1 SRMVF
6 VSPFTPVPIS
16 KESLHDKLLR
26 AIWHHGT
33 VHPTKPAL
41 VAATDSTK
49 YLTFHELYTQVH
61 SVRAFLRVRGFKQGE
76 VACLVL
82 SNSIEWVVFQLGV
95 QAAGGAI
102 SGASALFTDYE
113 LERQFLDS
121 RCSVVFTDDA
131 HVEKVMHAVK
141 NCDRVKTVICLRN
154 APHSSHLPGH
164 VVEWAEV
171 ISFRPEY
178 DVAKVDP
185 ESMAVLPYS
194 SGTTGSPKG
203 VMLSHRNFG
212 TMIEIVKDHF
222 DREIVSVIGPKN
234 HCWYNESFVLN
245 LPFYHI
251 FGFGMMNTSLLI
263 GATGVVMDK
272 FEPKIFLSTIEK
284 YRPRLLFTVPPI
296 LIFLAKHPM
305 VKEFDCSSLEFVLSG
320 AAPAGKDICDEFL
333 SRHKNIVRL
342 SQGYGMT
349 ECGMASHLPDLSV
362 KDTHVGVGKVA
373 ANFEQKIIDVSTGK
387 EVAAGER
394 GEVCVRAAT
403 VMMGYLNRPEA
414 TAETIDKEG
423 WLHTGDIGYMEEDGR
438 TYIVDRLKELIKVK
452 GLQVPPAELEDLLLS
467 HPLVRDAAVI
477 GLPDKRRGELVRA
490 YVVRANES
498 LTEEDVIKFV
508 AHKVSEYKHITG
520 GVKFVAEIPKSAA
533 GKILRRQLREEA
545 AKETKSKL

>member
-1 SRMVF
+1 MVF
-6 VSPFTPVPIS
+6 KSPFASVPVS
-16 KESLHDKLLR
+16 TETFHEKLLR

-33 VHPTKPAL
+33 AHPTKPAL
-41 VAATDSTK
+41 VAADDATK
-49 YLTFHELYTQVH
+49 YVTFHEMYTQVH
-61 SVRAFLRVRGFKQGE
+61 SVRAFLRVRGFKSGD

-82 SNSIEWVVFQLGV
+82 SNCIEWPIFQLGA

-102 SGASALFTDYE
+102 SGASALFTDFE

-121 RCSVVFTDDA
+121 RCSVVFTDEP
-131 HVEKVMHAVK
+131 HLKKVMHAAA
-141 NCDRVKTVICLRN
+141 NCDKVKTIICLRN
-154 APHSSHLPGH
+154 GTSHSAHLPGH
-164 VVEWAEV
+164 IIEWSEVV
-171 ISFRPEY
+171 SFRPEY
-178 DVAKVDP
+178 DVAKVNV

-222 DREIVSVIGPKN
+222 DRELVPHMGSNN
-234 HCWYNESFVLN
+234 HNWYNESFLLN

-251 FGFGMMNTSLLI
+251 FGFGMMSTALLI
-263 GATGVVMDK
+263 GVTGVVIDK
-272 FEPKIFLSTIEK
+272 FEPKLFLSVIEK

-305 VKEFDCSSLEFVLSG
+305 VADFDVSSIEFVLSG
-320 AAPAGKDICDEFL
+320 AAPAGKDICEEFL
-333 SRHKNIVRL
+333 SRHKTIRYL
-342 SQGYGMT
+342 TQGYGMT
-349 ECGMASHLPDLSV
+349 ECGMASHLPDLNV
-362 KDTHVGVGKVA
+362 KDVHIGVGKVA
-373 ANFEQKIIDVSTGK
+373 ANFEQKIIDVGTGK
-387 EVAAGER
+387 EVANGER
-394 GEVCVRAAT
+394 GELCVRCAT

-414 TAETIDKEG
+414 TAETVDKEG
-423 WLHTGDIGYMEEDGR
+423 WLHTGDIAYMEDDGR
-438 TYIVDRLKELIKVK
+438 TFIVDRLKELIKVK

-490 YVVRANES
+490 YVVRANETLS
-498 LTEEDVIKFV
+498 EDDVIKFV

-520 GVKFVAEIPKSAA
+520 GVKFVTEVPKSAA

-545 AKETKSKL
+545 AKENKSKL

>member
-1 SRMVF
+1 SRMVYK
-6 VSPFTPVPIS
+6 SPFASVPVS
-16 KESLHDKLLR
+16 KESLPEKLLR

-33 VHPTKPAL
+33 AHPTKPAL
-41 VAATDSTK
+41 VAAFDTTK
-49 YLTFHELYTQVH
+49 YLTFHELYTQIH
-61 SVRAFLRVRGFKQGE
+61 SVRAFLRVRGFKQGD

-82 SNSIEWVVFQLGV
+82 SNCIEWPVFQLGA

-121 RCSVVFTDDA
+121 RCSVVLTDDA
-131 HVEKVMHAVK
+131 HIEKVMHAVK
-141 NCDRVKTVICLRN
+141 NCDRVKTVICLRSST
-154 APHSSHLPGH
+154 HSSHLPGH
-164 VVEWAEV
+164 IIEWSEV

-178 DVAKVDP
+178 DIAKVDA
-185 ESMAVLPYS
+185 ESMVVLPYS

-203 VMLSHRNFG
+203 VILSHRNFG
-212 TMIEIVKDHF
+212 TMIEITKDHF
-222 DREIVSVIGPKN
+222 DREIISTIGPSN
-234 HCWYNESFVLN
+234 HSWYNESFILN

-251 FGFGMMNTSLLI
+251 FGYGMMCTALFI

-272 FEPKIFLSTIEK
+272 FEPKLFLSMIEK

-305 VKEFDCSSLEFVLSG
+305 VNEFDCSSLEFVLSG

-333 SRHKNIVRL
+333 ARHKNIVKL
-342 SQGYGMT
+342 CQGYGMT
-349 ECGMASHLPDLSV
+349 ECGMASHLPDFSL
-362 KDTHVGVGKVA
+362 KDAHVGVGKVA
-373 ANFEQKIIDVSTGK
+373 ANFEQKIIDVGTGK

-394 GEVCVRAAT
+394 GEVCVRAPT

-423 WLHTGDIGYMEEDGR
+423 WLHTGDIGYMDPDGR

-467 HPLVRDAAVI
+467 HPLVRDVAVI

-490 YVVRANES
+490 YIVRANES
-498 LTEEDVIKFV
+498 LTEDDVIKFV

-520 GVKFVAEIPKSAA
+520 GVRFVEEIPKSAA

-545 AKETKSKL
+545 AKETKSKI